1 MPAYVAF
8 LRGVNVP
15 GRGKVEMPRLQATFE
30 ALGGRA
36 VRTYIN
42 SGNVIFDDE
51 RPPDILV
58 PEIDDALAATFGAE
72 VRTLVR
78 TRADLSSL
86 LTRIPAHWAND
97 AAQRTD
103 VLFLSGEIDEPSIMD
118 RIVFDPAIETVVY
131 EPGALV
137 WNIPRENAR
146 RANEIKLIRTE
157 LYRHLTIRNLT
168 TVRRLVEL
176 MDA

>member
-1 MPAYVAF
+1 MPRYIAL

-15 GRGKVEMPRLQATFE
+15 GRGKVEMPRLRATLE
-30 ALGGRA
+30 AIGGRS

-51 RPPDILV
+51 RPPDVLV
-58 PEIDDALAATFGAE
+58 PEIDDALAATFGVEIRA
-72 VRTLVR
+72 LVR
-78 TRADLSSL
+78 TRSDLSSL
-86 LTRIPAHWAND
+86 LGRIPAHWAND

-103 VLFLSGEIDEPSIMD
+103 VLFLFGEVDEPAILD
-118 RIVFDPAIETVVY
+118 RIVFDPAIETVAY
-131 EPGALV
+131 SPGALV

-146 RANEIKLIRTE
+146 RANEIKLIGTE

-168 TVRRLVEL
+168 TVRRLVDF
-176 MDA
+176 MDG